1 MLGFVNVVF
10 LLCMTCLIAKYSTE
24 LWKNLIW
31 LPSYILSIV
40 SLYYFE
46 NVFLTIISILSFIVT
61 LIIYNKIVDKKK
73 RKDNNGNT

>member
-10 LLCMTCLIAKYSTE
+10 WLCMTCLIAKYSTE

-31 LPSYILSIV
+31 IPSYILSIV
-40 SLYYFE
+40 SFYYFE
-46 NVFLTIISILSFIVT
+46 NMFLTIISILGFIVT